1 PAKLMSLKFA
11 QPAGDP
17 SRHGRHRPQG
27 RKLTATWSPGA
38 TFSTALPTASTTPAP
53 SCPRTTGSG
62 IGYTWSRTTRSVWH
76 SPAATTRTGTSSSR
90 GGSSAVVVIAN
101 APFSLTT
108 APVISLGA
116 VTEAAIRIPTSAV
129 LVQAPRHRGFAGRV
143 RFTRSTPSPEVQAL
157 EPWAPDADPSARL
170 SSGGP
175 ARRGGPPE
183 AAGGALLRLR
193 PTTVPVDA
201 VCGAGRRRLRAPFV
215 GPPGPPGRSAGS
227 GGRRAPPAAP
237 HNRPGRCGVRRRLR
251 AAVRG
256 AGRPPRRV
264 PVLRSTRAAGSCAG
278 TVPHP

>member
-1 PAKLMSLKFA
+1 P
-11 QPAGDP
+11 
-17 SRHGRHRPQG
+17 HGRRVSCPATAGTGG
-27 RKLTATWSPGA
+27 RAWRVRRRGLPAPPSPW
-38 TFSTALPTASTTPAP
+38 TASTTPAP

-62 IGYTWSRTTRSVWH
+62 TGYTWSRTTRSVRH
-76 SPAATTRTGTSSSR
+76 SPAATTRTSTSSSR
-90 GGSSAVVVIAN
+90 GGSSTAGVSSN

-108 APVISLGA
+108 AAVISLGA

-193 PTTVPVDA
+193 PTAVPVDA
-201 VCGAGRRRLRAPFV
+201 VCGAGYGQRSEERVDRRDGYRSCDPPARPDRARVRCRIRRR
-215 GPPGPPGRSAGS
+215 G
-227 GGRRAPPAAP
+227 
-237 HNRPGRCGVRRRLR
+237 
-251 AAVRG
+251 
-256 AGRPPRRV
+256 
-264 PVLRSTRAAGSCAG
+264 G
-278 TVPHP
+278 TVPSSGCSYGCQAASSRSFG